1 MSAVTSFSSPA
12 ETCTVHVLHGEGR
25 SESKG
30 KGRRVYLETPQ
41 SSSGGQRWRGGSSG
55 AGSVGGSSSVF
66 SSSFLPIF
74 LFFLPLR
81 VFFFSSFSV
90 LSPFSLYSLLSFP
103 LSSLFCF
110 FSPLLFSRALP
121 CIYRKNRG
129 ERGRGRPLCNH
140 PKNCPRNTS
149 PPSSP
154 TRGKLRASGVGQ
166 RLFKRELAVENR
178 GRKKIFFFPC
188 FARPGEEEDIWCR
201 LKRHHFC
208 FFFFSFFCMN
218 IRWNGAVFPKT
229 RRFI

>member
-1 MSAVTSFSSPA
+1 MKAK
-12 ETCTVHVLHGEGR
+12 EKGEGFTW
-25 SESKG
+25 
-30 KGRRVYLETPQ
+30 RRLSRLAMANGGAMVPAVPAVLVAAPLFFLLS
-41 SSSGGQRWRGGSSG
+41 SSSG
-55 AGSVGGSSSVF
+55 
-66 SSSFLPIF
+66 L
-74 LFFLPLR
+74 LFFFFFGLITLLPL
-81 VFFFSSFSV
+81 
-90 LSPFSLYSLLSFP
+90 LSLLSFP

-129 ERGRGRPLCNH
+129 ERGRGRPLCSH

-166 RLFKRELAVENR
+166 RLFEREMAVENR

-201 LKRHHFC
+201 SKRHHFC
-208 FFFFSFFCMN
+208 FFFFSFLFFCMN
-218 IRWNGAVFPKT
+218 GR
-229 RRFI
+229 

>member
-90 LSPFSLYSLLSFP
+90 LSPFSLYSLSYLFLCPFSSVFSAPSFFLVLSPVFIGKTGEREAGGDHCATTPKTARGTHLLP
-103 LSSLFCF
+103 LLQHVESFGQVGLVSVFLRESWRWKTEEEKKSSSSLA
-110 FSPLLFSRALP
+110 SRVQ
-121 CIYRKNRG
+121 
-129 ERGRGRPLCNH
+129 
-140 PKNCPRNTS
+140 
-149 PPSSP
+149 
-154 TRGKLRASGVGQ
+154 GK
-166 RLFKRELAVENR
+166 
-178 GRKKIFFFPC
+178 KKTY
-188 FARPGEEEDIWCR
+188 
-201 LKRHHFC
+201 
-208 FFFFSFFCMN
+208 
-218 IRWNGAVFPKT
+218 GAV
-229 RRFI
+229 